1 METEKTLVVRTEDFQ
16 MLLAAVLLVHEC
28 HEQGNLT
35 SEQIDLMGAVL
46 HILINHSVGDVM

>member
-16 MLLAAVLLVHEC
+16 MLLTAVLMVHEY
-28 HEQGNLT
+28 HEQGTLT
-35 SEQIDLMGAVL
+35 GEHIDLMGAVL